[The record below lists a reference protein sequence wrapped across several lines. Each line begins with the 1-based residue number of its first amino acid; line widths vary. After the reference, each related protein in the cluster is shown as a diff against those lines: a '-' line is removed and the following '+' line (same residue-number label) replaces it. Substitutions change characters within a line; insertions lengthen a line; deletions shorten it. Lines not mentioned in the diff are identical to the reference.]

1 MVDNIEVTPGVGKTV
16 AADEIST
23 TFYQRIKLVHG
34 IDGVN
39 DGDVSRANGFPVSG
53 SRYANVEALVEK
65 AHGFFTAT
73 HQDLT
78 LVNVTTSTTLVYW
91 NNTDGDIYL
100 SWDGGTTNHEILPAK
115 STGALPIEEGA
126 TAVWAK
132 YSTDPTEGTCY
143 FGVKK

>member
-1 MVDNIEVTPGVGKTV
+1 MADNVDITAGVGKTV
-16 AADEIST
+16 GADEISLVL
-23 TFYQRIKLVHG
+23 YQRNKLIHG
-34 IDGVN
+34 ADGTN
-39 DGDVSRANGFPVSG
+39 DGDVSRANGFPISQ

-65 AHGFFTAT
+65 AHGFFTT
-73 HQDLT
+73 SYQDLS
-78 LVNVTTSTTLVYW
+78 LVNVATSTLISYW

-115 STGALPIEEGA
+115 SAGVLPIENGA
-126 TAVWAK
+126 TAVYAK